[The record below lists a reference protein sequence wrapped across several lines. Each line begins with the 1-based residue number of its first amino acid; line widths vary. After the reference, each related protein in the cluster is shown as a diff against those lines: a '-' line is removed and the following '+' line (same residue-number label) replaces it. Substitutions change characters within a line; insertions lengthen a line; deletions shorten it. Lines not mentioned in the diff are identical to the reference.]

1 MIQFNLLPDVKLAFI
16 KARRFKRLVII
27 VTSMVSALSVTAVI
41 FLFVFVNVAQKKHI
55 SDINKNIQSNDKKL
69 SAVNDLDKILTIQN
83 QLNSLTALHDQ
94 KPETA
99 KLFGY
104 INQITPA
111 QVSLSNLQ
119 INFTTKV
126 LKISGDA
133 DTLSTVNKFVDT
145 LKFTTFRIANQTID
159 NHVFS
164 STVLSNFAKDE
175 KKSTYTIETVFDTRI
190 FDSNISLLWSVP
202 NIISTRSETEK
213 PAALFQQSESIKAK
227 P

>member
-16 KARRFKRLVII
+16 KARRFKRLII
-27 VTSMVSALSVTAVI
+27 IATSMTSALAMTVVI

-55 SDINKNIQSNDKKL
+55 SDINKNIKSNDDKL
-69 SAVNDLDKILTIQN
+69 NAVNDLNKILTIQN

-99 KLFGY
+99 KLFDY
-104 INQITPA
+104 INRITPA
-111 QVSLSNLQ
+111 QVSLSSLQ
-119 INFTTKV
+119 INFTTKI

-145 LKFTTFRIANQTID
+145 LKFTTYRTANQTID
-159 NHVFS
+159 NQVFS
-164 STVLSNFAKDE
+164 STVLSTFAKDE
-175 KKSTYTIETVFDTRI
+175 KKSTYTIETVFDARI

-213 PAALFQQSESIKAK
+213 PTALFQQNDNVKAK